1 MNKRLEYQGYVIV
14 ASPTQVGESEWST
27 RCDIEQ
33 HSDDGLVRI
42 KYFDAADTW
51 AAEDEAVR
59 QCHAFGMRII
69 DGEVPGLSIGGIVGE
84 SR

>member
-14 ASPTQVGESEWST
+14 ANPTQVGESEWST

-42 KYFDAADTW
+42 KYFDETSDTW
-51 AAEDEAVR
+51 AAEDEAVK
-59 QCHAFGMRII
+59 QSHAFGMRMI
-69 DGEVPGLSIGGIVGE
+69 DHEVPGLSVEGL
-84 SR
+84 

>member
-14 ASPTQVGESEWST
+14 ANPTKAGESEWST

-42 KYFDAADTW
+42 KYFDATADTW
-51 AAEDEAVR
+51 ATEEEAVK
-59 QCHAFGMRII
+59 QSHAFGMRII
-69 DGEVPGLSIGGIVGE
+69 DCEVPGLSIGGL
-84 SR
+84 